1 MTAKNPAALEAE
13 QEVLAVSLHCFE
25 ATPVEAL
32 GDSGGTGPR
41 MHRLD
46 GQLLAHENAQPRRR
60 PMDGVTFGH

>member
-1 MTAKNPAALEAE
+1 
-13 QEVLAVSLHCFE
+13 VSLHCFE
-25 ATPVEAL
+25 AAPVEAL